1 MAADTAARKMWAE
14 VAECRAVWMRF
25 EEHLKDWE
33 AKELVWLM
41 KEPKSEPDATPFLGR
56 MLSEV
61 CKVAAVLA

>member
-1 MAADTAARKMWAE
+1 
-14 VAECRAVWMRF
+14 MRF

-41 KEPKSEPDATPFLGR
+41 KEPKSEPDATPFLDR
-56 MLSEV
+56 MLSDV